1 MKQQFQ
7 EAISAGMRALDT
19 LHRAQEKMNSAKNW
33 GLFDLLGGDFLA
45 TMIKR
50 GKMSEAQDL
59 IEDLRRDLRAF
70 QREIRDVEI
79 ITKVDLDDSGLLTF
93 ADYFFDDF
101 LSDFLVQRKIKKAQD
116 QLKSIERQVQSIV
129 DALTAKYR
137 TL

>member
-1 MKQQFQ
+1 MKRQLQ

-19 LHRAQEKMNSAKNW
+19 LHAAQKQLNSAKNW
-33 GLFDLLGGDFLA
+33 GLFDLLGGDWLT

-59 IEDLRRDLRAF
+59 IEDLRRDLIAF
-70 QREIRDVEI
+70 QREIKDVEI
-79 ITKVDLDDSGLLTF
+79 ITKIDLDDSSLLAF

-129 DALTAKYR
+129 DALSAKYR
-137 TL
+137 SL